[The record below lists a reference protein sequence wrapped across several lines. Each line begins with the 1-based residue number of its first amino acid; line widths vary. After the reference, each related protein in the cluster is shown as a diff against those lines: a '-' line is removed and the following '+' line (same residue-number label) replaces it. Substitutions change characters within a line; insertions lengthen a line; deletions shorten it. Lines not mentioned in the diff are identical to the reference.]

1 MKTIINS
8 ISVIAGFLLLMGF
21 EGHAQILDSENK
33 VGVTLSDGT
42 QVIAYGRANTVSS
55 AAYGK
60 KQFSSEYY
68 YLPTNLRLSQK
79 TDGTPEFIFV
89 KYTTEETVDAGG
101 VQGALMHFLMEWG
114 LTPAQEAEL
123 QDKIKEKLGDLKN
136 TNPRYASVQNPKV
149 LGPADLKADVEGE
162 TFSIISGTLSN
173 EQFTPTLSTSG
184 RAALLPGSKMAVA
197 TIMEKNGA
205 QLMAATFEKA
215 RSITDISL
223 HLRFQFQVL
232 TPSVDGKI
240 VVDWTMVDS
249 LYQQYKRDYS
259 HTDKDDGTM
268 PASNSL
274 KDDIITD
281 NIKDSLYQSL
291 TEVKAVQIDLD
302 QLQADDPVTQ
312 EVTQLFL
319 DYFLSAV
326 SEKEFNLPESGE
338 VQPMPQ
344 GKDEVDQNLYRYHF
358 DAQRMQVKSRKGK
371 ETYNLNMRIPVVKE
385 VTITENLASWYDQ
398 VKHNKSCVTS
408 VNLND
413 PFFQHREINLILD
426 AQAEE
431 MFGDEVNAVSVDIRK
446 RRSNGNDFQDAITI
460 DQNTLA
466 NGTLASL
473 TYARGGDR
481 SPDVYEYRTSWNLR
495 GNIYPENP
503 RWEKGDWKGIN
514 LTAPVSPRNIMFEGD
529 LNELKEMDIPR
540 ATLQVRY
547 QKFGREVET
556 NIPLTVSQGIP
567 LVEKTIYTDK
577 DTRGY
582 VYRLILTHKRAGKLV
597 LPWESKINDDYVYA
611 IIPEELRDE
620 ESSVFQ
626 TALQTAREMMAPTT
640 QQEGE
645 VAQGQTVL
653 EGFAEIF
660 DVIKK
665 K

>member
-8 ISVIAGFLLLMGF
+8 ISIVAGFLLFMSI
-21 EGHAQILDSENK
+21 EVHAQILDSENK

-42 QVIAYGRANTVSS
+42 QVVAYGRANTVSS
-55 AAYGK
+55 GSYNK
-60 KQFSSEYY
+60 FSSEYY
-68 YLPTNLRLSQK
+68 YLPANLRLSQK

-114 LTPAQEAEL
+114 LTPAQEADL

-136 TNPRYASVQNPKV
+136 TNPRYSEVKNPKV
-149 LGPADLKADVEGE
+149 LGPVDLKADVEGE

-232 TPSVDGKI
+232 TPSVDGRIKM
-240 VVDWTMVDS
+240 DWTKFSS
-249 LYQQYKRDYS
+249 LYQQYTREYEHS
-259 HTDKDDGTM
+259 DKDDGTM
-268 PASNSL
+268 PFIFNSL

-281 NIKDSLYQSL
+281 SIKDVLYSTL
-291 TEVKAVQIDLD
+291 IELKVVTIELD

-319 DYFLSAV
+319 DYFMSSV
-326 SEKEFNLPESGE
+326 SEKEFNLPEEGE
-338 VQPMPQ
+338 VQPLPQ
-344 GKDEVDQNLYRYHF
+344 GKDEIDKNLYKYNFNAERI
-358 DAQRMQVKSRKGK
+358 QRKFRKGT
-371 ETYNLNMRIPVVKE
+371 ETYNLKMRIPVVKE
-385 VTITENLASWYDQ
+385 VTLTENLASWYDQ

-426 AQAEE
+426 AQAED

-446 RRSNGNDFQDAITI
+446 RRSDGNDFQDAITI

-495 GNIYPENP
+495 GNIYPERP

-514 LTAPVSPRNIMFEGD
+514 LTAPVSPRTLMFEGD
-529 LNELKEMDIPR
+529 LNELQEMDIPR

-547 QKFGREVET
+547 QKFGKEVET

-611 IIPEELRDE
+611 VIPEELRDE
-620 ESSVFQ
+620 ESGVFQ